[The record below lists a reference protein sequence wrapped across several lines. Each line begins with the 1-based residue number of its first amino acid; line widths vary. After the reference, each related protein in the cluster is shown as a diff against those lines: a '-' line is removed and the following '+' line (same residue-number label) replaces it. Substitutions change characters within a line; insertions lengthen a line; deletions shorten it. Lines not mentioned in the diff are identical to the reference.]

1 MRVCVV
7 CHEASLTGAPRI
19 GFDIAAHLSA
29 THDVTLLAKQGGPLI
44 GLPGY
49 DRERLGYEEL
59 GTGHEICDLTYGE
72 RVTGAV
78 EILERLRPDLVYV
91 NSVAAGEWCEA
102 GAKSGAVVALHTH
115 ETQGSLPALLSR
127 ICTPRIL
134 EWTDL
139 LIGASPRSLDDLERL
154 TGRTAPQRLDF
165 GIFIN
170 VDEVLAQSKLPPGVA
185 RNAAGAALAESD
197 RPVIAM
203 SGLAQPRKGADVFL
217 EAARL
222 LPEYDFL
229 WIGPWAPPET
239 DLNDATLE
247 RYRQLNLANFH
258 VTGMV
263 RNPYAELRRA
273 DVFVLTAREDS
284 NPLVAAEALAL
295 GLKVVAFAETGATVK
310 LLERFGHAL
319 TGAPTAS
326 RIAALLPRI
335 LAPAGP
341 WWEGRAAEIRAA
353 VHGADKLTALQGTL
367 EALVAARAADAAA
380 KPSA

>member
-49 DRERLGYEEL
+49 DRERLGYQEL

-72 RVTGAV
+72 RVAGAE
-78 EILERLRPDLVYV
+78 EILARLRPDLVYV

-102 GAKSGAVVALHTH
+102 GARAGAAVALHTH

-139 LIGASPRSLDDLERL
+139 LIGASPRALDDLERL

-165 GIFIN
+165 GIFID
-170 VDEVLAQSKLPPGVA
+170 VDQALAQGKLPPGAA
-185 RNAAGAALAESD
+185 RNAAGAELAESD
-197 RPVIAM
+197 RAVIAM
-203 SGLAQPRKGADVFL
+203 SGLAQARKGADIFL

-222 LPEYDFL
+222 LPECDFL

-247 RYRQLNLANFH
+247 RFRQLNLANFH

-273 DVFVLTAREDS
+273 DVFVLTAREDP

-367 EALVAARAADAAA
+367 EALVAARAAEPGA
-380 KPSA
+380 